1 MITKRAN
8 LQRIKDFAKQLH
20 VYNKEVLSTEK
31 CKKQIPMSEAKEQE
45 VKKKF
50 EESKHSKRLE
60 FAKNIPKP
68 VSVNKTVTAVSE
80 QSTTQHQHQSPH
92 TNASKNGAY
101 LPDTIDEE
109 TEYENGNIK
118 QTLNYQKP
126 SRIEELDNLHR
137 ESRLQIEAIK
147 KSLRL

>member
-20 VYNKEVLSTEK
+20 AYNKEVLSTEK

-60 FAKNIPKP
+60 FAKHIPKP
-68 VSVNKTVTAVSE
+68 TSTSAIATAVVSE
-80 QSTTQHQHQSPH
+80 QSAIQQSAH
-92 TNASKNGAY
+92 VNGLKNGPIIQDA
-101 LPDTIDEE
+101 IDEE

-126 SRIEELDNLHR
+126 SKIEELDNLHR

-147 KSLRL
+147 KSLRM